1 LLRDARN
8 KVRVIGK
15 TYSPG
20 RMLAA
25 HPDGLLLDLSAFT
38 GLIRSDAHSVTF
50 AGATPL
56 EYIYCILT

>member
-1 LLRDARN
+1 
-8 KVRVIGK
+8 
-15 TYSPG
+15 
-20 RMLAA
+20 MLAA

-56 EYIYCILT
+56 EYIYRILT